1 MATRKQYLLRLDP
14 ALWTVIE
21 KWAADDLRSV
31 NAQIEYLLRAA
42 VRSRR
47 GGRATA
53 PAAPS
58 PASAGEGG
66 G

>member
-14 ALWTVIE
+14 ALWAAIE

-47 GGRATA
+47 GGGAA
-53 PAAPS
+53 AAAAPS